1 MGAAQGNGCTD
12 AGMGD
17 ENQRRNGQEAGEH
30 CASRISVAD
39 SIHDQASFG
48 HPRGSVH
55 RRGGKTRNRSRKRL
69 WQAEGLH
76 LSHRPHGGPH
86 HGIAR
91 ALSCSMLER
100 AAFLTQ
106 VSVSNAGVEFG
117 ASRIFGGIT
126 FTVGRGD
133 RWGILGRNGSGKT
146 TLFRLIIGAQR
157 PTEGIIT
164 RQPDLRFGLLEQHR
178 DFGGAKT
185 VWEAGAGE
193 FADLLALEHSLA
205 DQGNVLAQVGQS
217 ATPQLLARYDRDLE
231 RFDREGGYTFAPR
244 VDAVLQGLG
253 FDAEKA
259 RTQPLEQLSGGERG
273 RLGLARQLVSAADV
287 LLLDEPTNHLDLETT
302 RWLEEYLR
310 NTVKTVLLIS
320 HDRAFLANVVDHVL
334 HLQGSRAVAY
344 TGSYES
350 FVLQRE
356 ERRLS
361 QRRAY
366 EKQRKVIADEE
377 DYIRRNIAG
386 QNTKQAKGRRKRLNR
401 TPRLSAPTAEEG
413 SALGLRLDVSER
425 GGDQVA
431 IAREVTLEVEGRTL
445 ISDFTATIQRGD
457 VVGFVGPNGSGK
469 STFLRALIGERA
481 VSGGELRVGGSIQ
494 PSYYRQDMA
503 QVPMDRTLY
512 DVISDLRPKWERRQI
527 QGHLARFGFSGDE
540 AQRRADTLSG
550 GERARV
556 ALAMMVL
563 GHANF
568 LLLDEPT
575 NHLDIESVEALED
588 ALEEYEGTI
597 LLVSHDR
604 AMLEALTSR
613 VWVLHDR
620 HITDFSGSFGEWE
633 ERSREREHA
642 TAVAAA
648 EQETLRRVKE
658 RKATR
663 RRETRADENRAALR
677 QIRRQIEASER
688 EIARLETKIA
698 QLKTMLEDPELYTTR
713 EGAQKSLG
721 VGKELEETKRKL
733 DAALANWSDA
743 KERAEQLSAI

>member
-1 MGAAQGNGCTD
+1 M
-12 AGMGD
+12 
-17 ENQRRNGQEAGEH
+17 
-30 CASRISVAD
+30 SRSV
-39 SIHDQASFG
+39 
-48 HPRGSVH
+48 
-55 RRGGKTRNRSRKRL
+55 
-69 WQAEGLH
+69 
-76 LSHRPHGGPH
+76 
-86 HGIAR
+86 
-91 ALSCSMLER
+91 LECF
-100 AAFLTQ
+100 AHLTQ
-106 VSVSNAGVEFG
+106 ISVSNVGVEFG
-117 ASRIFGGIT
+117 ASRIFQGIT
-126 FTVGRGD
+126 FTVGQGE
-133 RWGILGRNGSGKT
+133 RWAILGRNGSGKT
-146 TLFRLIIGAQR
+146 TLFRLITGSQQ
-157 PTEGIIT
+157 PTEGAIT
-164 RQPDLRFGLLEQHR
+164 REPGIRLALLEQHR
-178 DFGGAKT
+178 DFGGART

-193 FADLLALEHSLA
+193 FADLLALEHSLSEQA
-205 DQGNVLAQVGQS
+205 NVLATVGEA

-310 NTVKTVLLIS
+310 GTEKTLLLIS
-320 HDRAFLANVVDHVL
+320 HDRALLANVADHVL
-334 HLQGSRAVAY
+334 HLEGGSAVGY
-344 TGSYES
+344 TGGYEA
-350 FVLQRE
+350 FVVQRA

-361 QRRAY
+361 QERAF
-366 EKQRKVIADEE
+366 EKQRKVIAEEE

-401 TPRLSAPTAEEG
+401 TVRLSGPTADEG
-413 SALGLRLDVSER
+413 GSMGLRLEVNER

-431 IAREVTLEVEGRTL
+431 IARDVTLAVEGRTL
-445 ISDFTATIQRGD
+445 IKGFTATIQRGE

-469 STFLRALIGERA
+469 STFLRALIGEREPT
-481 VSGGELRVGGSIQ
+481 SGELRIGGSVR

-503 QVPMDRTLY
+503 QVPIHQTLY
-512 DVISDLRPKWERRQI
+512 EVINELRPQWERRQV

-563 GHANF
+563 TRANF

-588 ALEEYEGTI
+588 ALAEYEGTI

-613 VWVLHDR
+613 VWVLHDQ
-620 HITDFSGSFGEWE
+620 HVTDFPGSFAEWE
-633 ERSREREHA
+633 EQSREREHA
-642 TAVAAA
+642 ASVAAA
-648 EQETLRRVKE
+648 EHEALRRVKE
-658 RKATR
+658 RKTTR
-663 RRETRADENRAALR
+663 RREVKGDDNRVALRELRQKVEDSEKEVAALEGR
-677 QIRRQIEASER
+677 IKELTA
-688 EIARLETKIA
+688 L
-698 QLKTMLEDPELYTTR
+698 LEDPELYTTR
-713 EGAQKSLG
+713 EGTERSLLA
-721 VGKELEETKRKL
+721 GKELDVVRRKL
-733 DAALANWSDA
+733 DAAIEKWTAA
-743 KERAEQLSAI
+743 TERAEQLSAT